1 MAAATDVDPAFA
13 GVVRQAALVS
23 DGEVSPRELVELA
36 LARIAALDPQLNAFR
51 TVLAEQAL
59 ADADRAGS
67 VAAQDRGPLHGV
79 PVAIK
84 DDQAVEGQ
92 PLTLGTG
99 AHGGDPE
106 PADSEIVRRLRA
118 AGAIVVGITRVPE
131 LTQWPFTE
139 TATGAITRNP
149 WDLNRTPG
157 GSSGGSAAAVAAGM
171 VPVATGSDGA
181 GSIRIPAA
189 CCALFGLKPQRDRIP
204 LTPREEG
211 WHGLAHLGVLTRS
224 VRDSA
229 LVLGALTGEAWAGEP
244 DVEPDRLRI
253 AVSTKVPPPLVVR
266 LEPEQ
271 HVALEETVAL
281 LRDLGHEVVE
291 RDPDYHPRM
300 GAALVTRLLSGVHD
314 EARAMAFPER
324 LERRTRQ
331 QAFAGGRLRRA
342 LGWARRVEAA
352 DATRLN
358 ALFDDIDVLV
368 TPALASLPL
377 PVGRYEGRSGPV
389 TFAGSGRF
397 VPWLGAWNHVGNP
410 AAAVPAG
417 FTPGGVPTAVQL
429 VGAPYGETLLLRL
442 AAQVEAARPWADR
455 RPPVS

>member
-1 MAAATDVDPAFA
+1 MAATQVDLAFA
-13 GVVRQAALVS
+13 GVARQAELVR
-23 DGEVSPRELVELA
+23 DGEASPRELVELA
-36 LARIAALDPQLNAFR
+36 LARIAALDPRLNAFR
-51 TVLAEQAL
+51 VVLADQAL

-67 VAAQDRGPLHGV
+67 VAADDRGPLHGV
-79 PVAIK
+79 PVAVK
-84 DDQAVEGQ
+84 DDQAVAGQ

-99 AHGGDPE
+99 AHGDEPQ

-139 TATGAITRNP
+139 TATGGITRNP
-149 WDLNRTPG
+149 WALNRTPG
-157 GSSGGSAAAVAAGM
+157 GSSGGSGAAVAAGM
-171 VPVATGSDGA
+171 VPVATASDGA

-189 CCALFGLKPQRDRIP
+189 CCGLFGLKPQRGRIP
-204 LTPREEG
+204 VAPREEG

-229 LVLGALTGEAWAGEP
+229 VVLAALTAEPWSTEP
-244 DVEPDRLRI
+244 DAAPESLRI
-253 AVSTKVPPPLVVR
+253 AVSTKVPPPLLAR

-281 LRDLGHEVVE
+281 LRDLGHEVVQ
-291 RDPDYHPRM
+291 RDPAYHPRM
-300 GAALVTRLLSGVHD
+300 GVALATRLLSGVHD

-331 QAFAGGRLRRA
+331 QAFAGGQARRA
-342 LGWARRVEAA
+342 LGWARRSEAA
-352 DATRLN
+352 DAARLN
-358 ALFDDIDVLV
+358 ALFDDVDVLL

-389 TFAGSGRF
+389 TFDGSARF
-397 VPWLGAWNHVGNP
+397 VPWLPIWNHVGNP

-429 VGAPYGETLLLRL
+429 VAAPNREALLLSL
-442 AAQVEAARPWADR
+442 AAQIEAARPWADR
-455 RPPVS
+455 RPPEA